1 MPIDPV
7 FLSEIQLA
15 LGSAIMPSLTSA
27 DDASDGFE
35 AYLFGLVIRAAQNEG
50 ATISFRDVYYTTPAT
65 FVFRTSPGYISSR
78 ERPYTYA
85 IISFPCRP
93 VLEAHLGVRISGRSK
108 ILHECD
114 VAVIDQ
120 DEAEICRQNR
130 NVHPRHGKVI
140 MAIECKF
147 FTNRVSLN
155 LVRSFV
161 GLISDISKKDRYFV
175 VNTPLN
181 PGDTIPTYL
190 STHTQGWEHEVVP
203 GSANALSR
211 LVGAFQ
217 NTFKNY
223 KARRG

>member
-7 FLSEIQLA
+7 FLSEIQDA
-15 LGSAIMPSLTSA
+15 LGSSITPSLTTA

-50 ATISFRDVYYTTPAT
+50 ATISFRDVFYTIPTN

-85 IISFPCRP
+85 IIAFPGRP
-93 VLEAHLGVRISGRSK
+93 ILEAHVGVRISGISK

-120 DEAEICRQNR
+120 NEAEICRQNQ

-140 MAIECKF
+140 MAVECKF
-147 FTNRVSLN
+147 YTNRVSLN

-161 GLISDISKKDRYFV
+161 GLISDISKRERFFV
-175 VNTPLN
+175 VNTPLSQR
-181 PGDTIPTYL
+181 DTIQTYL
-190 STHTQGWEHEVVP
+190 SAHTQGWEHEVVP
-203 GSANALSR
+203 GSTNALSR
-211 LVGAFQ
+211 LMGAFQ

-223 KARRG
+223 KARRR